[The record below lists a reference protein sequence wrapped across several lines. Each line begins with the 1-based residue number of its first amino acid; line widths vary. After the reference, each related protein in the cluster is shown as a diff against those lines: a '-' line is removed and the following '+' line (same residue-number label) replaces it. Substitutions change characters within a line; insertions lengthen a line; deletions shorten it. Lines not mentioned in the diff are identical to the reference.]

1 MAGKIQNQVA
11 TRTNTASGVQARGD
25 VNTIMSAMLDS
36 SKFKTRFDEL
46 LGKRAPQF
54 ISSLVTM
61 VNADINLQQAFY
73 EAPMTVI
80 QSALKAASFDLP
92 IDQNLGYAY
101 IVPFK
106 NSKKDADGNWKK
118 VMEANFILGWKGM
131 HQLALRTGV
140 YKTINVTDIREG
152 ELKKYNRLTEE
163 VEVVFEEDDDKRE
176 ALPIIGYVGYYR
188 LVNGAEKTIYMTVKQ
203 IENHE
208 KKHRKGEFM
217 GKGWKENFD
226 AKGERADVVRFTDEK
241 ETLYRNAC
249 LANRD
254 VFRLVDGAEELSALT
269 GGAPDDK
276 PRELELIDIMKK
288 TLTEEEE
295 RITVLHVLWGYK
307 HREIGR
313 ILSLPAAT
321 VRSKY
326 SRAME
331 KMRCALT
338 ER

>member
-11 TRTNTASGVQARGD
+11 TRTNTASGVQAKGD

-131 HQLALRTGV
+131 HQLALRTGA

-152 ELKKYNRLTEE
+152 ELKSYNRLTEE

-176 ALPIIGYVGYYR
+176 SLPIIGYVGYYR

-208 KKHRKGEFM
+208 KKFRKGEFM
-217 GKGWKENFD
+217 GKGWKDSFD
-226 AKGERADVVRFTDEK
+226 DMARKTV
-241 ETLYRNAC
+241 YRRLIGKWGVLSIEYQNRGDS
-249 LANRD
+249 LAIANQ
-254 VFRLVDGAEELSALT
+254 LAEENKLNDTTIPEADFRVIEET
-269 GGAPDDK
+269 GEVIEDGNS
-276 PRELELIDIMKK
+276 EGINN
-288 TLTEEEE
+288 
-295 RITVLHVLWGYK
+295 
-307 HREIGR
+307 
-313 ILSLPAAT
+313 
-321 VRSKY
+321 
-326 SRAME
+326 
-331 KMRCALT
+331 
-338 ER
+338 